1 MDIINGFNQDAI
13 TKLYA
18 FVKAY
23 EDVGVKSFEKEK
35 DFLIRY
41 PELKGLLNDIKEV
54 NCHWATS
61 EKMKQLNLKQFNNEI
76 YLLRYKKSYLL
87 DLLYHLRN
95 AIAHACVIEHNGAV
109 LITDFK
115 VSKPMD
121 FSARGRIELRII
133 ENFTKTLNK
142 AEL

>member
-13 TKLYA
+13 FKLYA
-18 FVKAY
+18 YVKAY

-35 DFLIRY
+35 DFLFRY

-61 EKMKQLNLKQFNNEI
+61 EEMKQLNFKQLYNEI
-76 YLLRYKKSYLL
+76 YLLKYKKSYLL

-95 AIAHACVIEHNGAV
+95 AIAHACSIEHNGAV
-109 LITDFK
+109 LITDYK
-115 VSKPMD
+115 VNKPTE